1 MDRITQLQDEIQRVS
16 LNPIYISQTNN
27 EQLLTIMSSTIAYLT
42 ARSTFLQVSEEIPI
56 TKTRNPDKYD
66 PPEVFEGTC
75 RRPCSIFLP
84 LNSITRQT
92 TRRSSFKI
100 LSTRRSK
107 SSISSSHYPSPNQ
120 KSSRSDIRNSS
131 CKLCISNPG
140 TGQPTSSLGTRNA
153 RRKRRIHPSCRPC

>member
-27 EQLLTIMSSTIAYLT
+27 RQLLTIMSSTIAYLT

-66 PPEVFEGTC
+66 PPELFEGTC
-75 RRPCSIFLP
+75 RPCSRFLP
-84 LNSITRQT
+84 VNSITRQP

-100 LSTRRSK
+100 LSSRRSK
-107 SSISSSHYPSPNQ
+107 SNFSSNHYPSPNQ
-120 KSSRSDIRNSS
+120 KSSRSDIRESS
-131 CKLCISNPG
+131 YRLCISDPG

-153 RRKRRIHPSCRPC
+153 RRERRIYPSRRPC